1 MLFSKSEPEVT
12 EVLDLGDQRP
22 SNIDAINQ
30 QRRKSVSNRGLT
42 GASALTVKQS
52 LFPIALVTVL
62 FFLWGF
68 AYGLLDVLN
77 AKFQTSLNITA
88 AKAGGLQGAYFGAYL
103 IGPPTYSGWIVR
115 KFGYRWTFITGLCI
129 YGVGALMFWP
139 SAVKRSFAGFCGSLF
154 IVGSGLSTLETSA
167 NPFIATCGPPRLSEF
182 RLELSQSF
190 QAIGSVMAPL
200 LASRVFFKQT
210 DPNDLTNVQWTYL
223 GIAAF
228 VFLLA
233 LIFFFSPIPEVTDAD
248 MALQAEQCSGLTGYV
263 DKPMRKQ
270 YKLFFG
276 VAAQFCYVGAQVGVA
291 SQFIKYSIESANISA
306 SAGSDRYAIA
316 QGLFAIGRFA
326 AAGAMM
332 IAKPRWILLLFLT
345 GVMIFIAASMGARG
359 EAGVATL
366 SLVLFFESC
375 VFPTIFTLSIRGLG
389 RHTKRGSSWIVASVS
404 GGALFPAL
412 TGLVADHKGY
422 HIAMC
427 VPLAG
432 FFVAFA
438 FPIYLNTVCAR
449 ELDGFRETKI
459 GYRDADGTI
468 GDVVHEQRRASVMHE
483 EKGIHAHEKEFA
495 L

>member
-1 MLFSKSEPEVT
+1 MFFSKEEPEIS
-12 EVLDLGDQRP
+12 EVLDLGEKRP
-22 SNIDAINQ
+22 SNADAMNQ
-30 QRRKSVSNRGLT
+30 VHRKSVSNRGLT

-52 LFPIALVTVL
+52 IYPIALVTVL

-200 LASRVFFKQT
+200 LASRVFFKTT

-291 SQFIKYSIESANISA
+291 SQFIKYSVESAHVSA
-306 SAGSDRYAIA
+306 AQGSDRYAIG

-326 AAGAMM
+326 AAGGMM
-332 IAKPRWILLLFLT
+332 FVKPRWILMIFLT
-345 GVMIFIAASMGARG
+345 GVVVFIAASMGARG

-404 GGALFPAL
+404 GGALFPSL

-427 VPLAG
+427 VPLVG

-438 FPIYLNTVCAR
+438 FPVYLNTVCAG

-459 GYRDADGTI
+459 GYSDADGTI
-468 GDVVHEQRRASVMHE
+468 GDVVHEQRRASVVHE
-483 EKGIHAHEKEFA
+483 EKGIYAHELEMAK
-495 L
+495 